1 MEFPRTRHLASL
13 TVLALVAAG
22 CGGAASST
30 DAGAGRGMS
39 DLAPSYDAR
48 PDKPAKEPKRR
59 QGERTGDASRD
70 RPDGSPQAARP
81 SRSTDGQAAARQEA
95 GGRAADA
102 STRSA
107 DVSVAGPVSI
117 QDPSGDL
124 SASPEGAPPSADIV
138 AVALT
143 RKGDEIEV
151 RTTFAGPVP
160 VKQSGSKGMNVA
172 SFYDVDGNGMVDYE
186 VWASLADNGWG
197 TGHLDDRQNEATF
210 GPSTGIEVTVE
221 GRTLVTRFPLE
232 RVGGARDFRW
242 SAASEWGSYEGM
254 AASTS
259 ARDYAPDDGAAE
271 YPG

>member
-13 TVLALVAAG
+13 AVLALVAAG

-30 DAGAGRGMS
+30 DAGPGPGMS
-39 DLAPSYDAR
+39 DLAPSYDAK
-48 PDKPAKEPKRR
+48 PDTPAKEPKPR

-70 RPDGSPQAARP
+70 RPGGSPDAAR
-81 SRSTDGQAAARQEA
+81 SSGSKDGQRQERI
-95 GGRAADA
+95 GGRARDGAA
-102 STRSA
+102 RSA
-107 DVSVAGPVSI
+107 DASVAGPVSI

-197 TGHLDDRQNEATF
+197 TGHLDDRRNKATF

-221 GRTLVTRFPLE
+221 GKTLVTRFPLE
-232 RVGGARDFRW
+232 RVGGARGFRW
-242 SAASEWGSYEGM
+242 SAASEWGSYESM

>member
-1 MEFPRTRHLASL
+1 MKFPRTRHLAPVA
-13 TVLALVAAG
+13 VLALLVAG

-30 DAGAGRGMS
+30 DAGTGPGMS
-39 DLAPSYDAR
+39 DLAPSYDAE
-48 PDKPAKEPKRR
+48 PDKPAKEPKPR
-59 QGERTGDASRD
+59 QGRETGVASRD
-70 RPDGSPQAARP
+70 RPDGSPQAARS
-81 SRSTDGQAAARQEA
+81 SRSKGGQPAARKEA
-95 GGRAADA
+95 GRRAEYA
-102 STRSA
+102 SPRSA
-107 DVSVAGPVSI
+107 EAAAGPVSI

-124 SASPEGAPPSADIV
+124 SASAEGAPPTADIV

-143 RKGDEIEV
+143 RKGDVFEV

-160 VKQSGSKGMNVA
+160 VRQSRSKGMNVA

-197 TGHLDDRQNEATF
+197 TGHLDDRRNKATF

-221 GRTLVTRFPLE
+221 GKTLVTRFPLE
-232 RVGGARDFRW
+232 RVGGARGFRW
-242 SAASEWGSYEGM
+242 SAASEWGSYESM

-259 ARDYAPDDGAAE
+259 ARDFAPDDGAAE